1 MRQTLKSIQ
10 NERSYAQKEF
20 NGWESMAGRPA
31 HSDFISQIDKDI
43 FLCNFLHSAPILE
56 GDTLFFRKF
65 DEESNYGH
73 FEHIAL
79 ISDFDFFSRDDLR

>member
-1 MRQTLKSIQ
+1 MMRQTLKSIQ

-43 FLCNFLHSAPILE
+43 FYVISFILHQS
-56 GDTLFFRKF
+56 
-65 DEESNYGH
+65 
-73 FEHIAL
+73 
-79 ISDFDFFSRDDLR
+79 